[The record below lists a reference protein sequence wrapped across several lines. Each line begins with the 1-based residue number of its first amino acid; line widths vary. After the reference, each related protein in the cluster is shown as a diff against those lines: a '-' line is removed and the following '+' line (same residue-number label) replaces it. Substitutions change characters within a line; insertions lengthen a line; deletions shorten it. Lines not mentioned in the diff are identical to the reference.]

1 MENLQ
6 HELVLVVDF
15 GAQYAQLIARRVR
28 ECGVYC
34 EIIPYSYTINQ
45 IKAKNPKAL
54 IFSGGPNSVYAENT
68 PSIDDGVFSLGIPI
82 LGLCYGHQL
91 MAKKLGGVVAHA
103 GSAGEYGKTAVS
115 LDNETRLFSGIEK
128 NNICWMSHQDYVETV
143 PEGFVVAGHT
153 EECPVAAMMNE
164 EKRFYGVQF
173 HPEVMHTPFGKKM
186 FSNFLFDICGLS
198 GDWSM
203 SSFAQTQIEAIREK
217 VGDKNVLCA
226 MSGGVDSS
234 VAAVLVHKAVG
245 KQLTCVFVDHG
256 LLRKNEGD
264 QVEQV
269 FKRDFDMNLIRVDA
283 KERFLSKLKGVSDPE
298 KKRKIIGEEFIRVF
312 EEESKKIG
320 HVDYLVQGTIYPDV
334 VESGGTGT
342 SATIKSHHNVG
353 GLPED
358 MDLDLIEPLRALFKD
373 EVRAVGEELGI
384 PSELVWRQPF
394 PGPGLAI
401 RVLGEVTEEKLAIVR
416 EADAIFREEI
426 AKAGLD
432 RSIWQYFACLPNI
445 RSVGVMGDFRTYT
458 NTIALRAV
466 NSTDGMTSD
475 WSHIPYHVLDIVS
488 RRIVNEV
495 PGVNRVVYDITS
507 KPPATIEKQEEETP
521 GKSLETCRVFFVA
534 SKKKKFLAVILLLRA
549 GPSRRDQY
557 NAN

>member
-1 MENLQ
+1 MDQGQ
-6 HELVLVVDF
+6 HELVLVIDF
-15 GAQYAQLIARRVR
+15 GAQYSQLIARRVR

-34 EIIPYSYTINQ
+34 EIVPYSYTLEK

-54 IFSGGPNSVYAENT
+54 ILSGGPNSVYAENT
-68 PSIDDGVFSLGIPI
+68 PRVDDGIYKLGLPI
-82 LGLCYGHQL
+82 LGICYGHQS
-91 MAKKLGGVVAHA
+91 MAQALGGKVAHA
-103 GSAGEYGKTAVS
+103 GAGEYGKTTVV
-115 LDNETRLFSGIEK
+115 LQTNCKLFRNLEE
-128 NNICWMSHQDYVETV
+128 NNVCWMSHQDYVEKA
-143 PEGFVVAGHT
+143 PEGFKMMAAT
-153 EECPVAAMMNE
+153 NECPVAAMVND
-164 EKRFYGVQF
+164 EKKFYGVQF
-173 HPEVMHTPFGKKM
+173 HPEVVHTPFGKQM
-186 FSNFLFDICGLS
+186 FKNFLFDICELG

-203 SSFAQTQIEAIREK
+203 STFAQTKIAEIKAK

-234 VAAVLVHKAVG
+234 VAAVMVHKAVG

-256 LLRKNEGD
+256 LLRKDEGD
-264 QVEQV
+264 QVEKI
-269 FKRDFDMNLIRVDA
+269 FKERFDMNLIRVNAAD
-283 KERFLSKLKGVSDPE
+283 RFLGKLKGVSEPE
-298 KKRKIIGEEFIRVF
+298 RKRKIIGEEFIRVF

-353 GLPED
+353 GLPKD
-358 MDLDLIEPLRALFKD
+358 MNLSLIEPLRDLFKD

-401 RVLGEVTEEKLAIVR
+401 RVLGEITPEKLQIVR

-445 RSVGVMGDFRTYT
+445 HSVGVMGDFRTYS

-466 NSTDGMTSD
+466 TSVDGMTSD
-475 WSHIPYHVLDIVS
+475 WAHIPFNVLDIVS

-507 KPPATIEKQEEETP
+507 KPPATIEWE
-521 GKSLETCRVFFVA
+521 
-534 SKKKKFLAVILLLRA
+534 
-549 GPSRRDQY
+549 
-557 NAN
+557 